1 MMERL
6 TGLINSA
13 AKVSATPNVY
23 RWHSCDGGEVLD
35 NARYRAVT
43 GITDGRV
50 ATYELQD
57 LVARE
62 LVDQVG
68 VKSGSKYVLSDFAR
82 LVGHDRRR
90 PRPNRRRQITQALE
104 LRGTLSKAELV
115 ELTRVSEKTVE
126 HWLRQMKKD
135 GEVEIAQGG
144 RASKNT
150 EYRLTARALQ
160 QSLPLADGE

>member
-1 MMERL
+1 M
-6 TGLINSA
+6 
-13 AKVSATPNVY
+13 
-23 RWHSCDGGEVLD
+23 
-35 NARYRAVT
+35 
-43 GITDGRV
+43 